1 MASRVMTRRE
11 SSKAEQLK
19 NSKEKK
25 STDMNRLFQKNN
37 TSKKNNKV
45 DPSLHLLNS
54 ADANILPVDNEA
66 IEKISAEELMNA
78 IDRLAAVVKTVSEGL
93 KTTSEQICKQRS
105 TPKLGIKKEQIVSE
119 QDFPLLEKFETFKLP
134 IQSIILNVWNPI

>member
-1 MASRVMTRRE
+1 M
-11 SSKAEQLK
+11 
-19 NSKEKK
+19 
-25 STDMNRLFQKNN
+25 
-37 TSKKNNKV
+37 
-45 DPSLHLLNS
+45 HLLNS

-134 IQSIILNVWNPI
+134 IQSKEDLERLESNLSESHDFLKFFVRNFSTQC